1 MSKDVPVRTLDE
13 LPLFASDEEIAVAV
27 VGPDRAAEFLTR
39 MLPTLELD
47 GFPKKD
53 PFYGGRAVSL
63 VKAFYE
69 AKVGLR
75 FAPPERVAVQDGPED
90 PSAWTRGSRRQGSR

>member
-1 MSKDVPVRTLDE
+1 
-13 LPLFASDEEIAVAV
+13 V
-27 VGPDRAAEFLTR
+27 VGPERASEFLKR
-39 MLPTLELD
+39 MLSTLELD

-53 PFYGGRAVSL
+53 PFYGGRAVPL
-63 VKAFYE
+63 VQAFYE

-75 FAPPERVAVQDGPED
+75 FASPGRVAVQDGPED